1 MVGNIFSLNSGECQS
16 LPPERLL
23 GPWVLVYWVGSR
35 AAFSPGHLAKL
46 GGTWQTELGTNH
58 WQCLGLFI
66 KKKKRSLWNG
76 GTFQPVPSLNLCDL
90 HSGKGLAMIPR
101 LCRSIQGC
109 RNLQGHA
116 PNPGAVLHSHG
127 TFLALMLCWS
137 MMIPC
142 LWMHLLN
149 GNLCSLGIIG
159 NWLNSPGW
167 EMVAGETI
175 WKTEVISNAL
185 CSIQR

>member
-66 KKKKRSLWNG
+66 KKKKKKSVKRRYLSTCSKFKSLWPALWKRFSYDSQAVPFHTGLQKFTRSRSKPWSRLAQPWNLPG
-76 GTFQPVPSLNLCDL
+76 VDVMLKHDDSLFVDAFAKWQPVLFGD
-90 HSGKGLAMIPR
+90 
-101 LCRSIQGC
+101 
-109 RNLQGHA
+109 
-116 PNPGAVLHSHG
+116 
-127 TFLALMLCWS
+127 
-137 MMIPC
+137 
-142 LWMHLLN
+142 
-149 GNLCSLGIIG
+149 
-159 NWLNSPGW
+159 NWKL
-167 EMVAGETI
+167 T
-175 WKTEVISNAL
+175 
-185 CSIQR
+185 